1 MAGRAKSRGG
11 EKQQQSLS
19 LGRET
24 IEELEKEA
32 DRRGLNKSQLADLL
46 LNGQLTQAADKPTII
61 SVMSY
66 KGGVAKTTTS
76 ACLAVSFSEL
86 GYKVLVIDMDG
97 QGNVSQSLR
106 VYDPRSEEPCIADVL
121 YQTTPNSPRLSLHE
135 VMQTTKYDNL
145 YCVPS
150 NFRFADADTRLK
162 AEIAGGVDMR
172 LEYAIED
179 LIEEV
184 DKNKEKPFDYIII
197 DCGPRLDM
205 TTTNAIV
212 ALEAGNNASHIIIP
226 IKVDGFAIAG
236 LSQTIDTIN
245 RTAKERR
252 RLPQHWKIL
261 QTMIERNTTTYK
273 YGCQMLKEAIPNAEY
288 FNTKIEKSTVVP
300 EASLAMEPLITYA
313 PDSKPAISYR
323 LLAQEIEEMNA

>member
-1 MAGRAKSRGG
+1 MAKEG
-11 EKQQQSLS
+11 E
-19 LGRET
+19 
-24 IEELEKEA
+24 
-32 DRRGLNKSQLADLL
+32 DR
-46 LNGQLTQAADKPTII
+46 
-61 SVMSY
+61 
-66 KGGVAKTTTS
+66 
-76 ACLAVSFSEL
+76 
-86 GYKVLVIDMDG
+86 
-97 QGNVSQSLR
+97 
-106 VYDPRSEEPCIADVL
+106 
-121 YQTTPNSPRLSLHE
+121 
-135 VMQTTKYDNL
+135 
-145 YCVPS
+145 
-150 NFRFADADTRLK
+150 
-162 AEIAGGVDMR
+162 
-172 LEYAIED
+172 
-179 LIEEV
+179 
-184 DKNKEKPFDYIII
+184 FDYIII

-261 QTMIERNTTTYK
+261 QTMIERKTSAYK
-273 YGCQMLKEAIPNAEY
+273 VGCELLKEAIPNAEY

-313 PDSKPAISYR
+313 PDSKPGMQYR